1 MPTLRWSE
9 AEGGLGLPKR
19 CGSDF
24 FFFFSAS
31 WAARFF
37 GSSKRFFGGP
47 LMVAGNEV
55 VRASVWCSQALCR
68 AQSSTINQSSNSFHE
83 IGSRNNG
90 IPDLQKQPQLSR
102 QLQHQAAT
110 SPKH

>member
-47 LMVAGNEV
+47 LMVAGSEV
-55 VRASVWCSQALCR
+55 VRASVLVLSG
-68 AQSSTINQSSNSFHE
+68 SVSGTINQSSRFLFHE